1 MPTWT
6 HAEVIQAQQDAAVA
20 NAHIQG
26 VHGWS
31 AHGTLPGCRLGH
43 KGNAFYDFSMHGMM
57 NNMKQVYKIM
67 TGAGNGKGITRDRI
81 MRIEVAAGRGHK
93 WSNQL
98 HQQRWGRGAMENRTA
113 GEQADAVE
121 LLITDRPP
129 WELSPENKTEYNR
142 RFNALILPTG
152 SKTKGN
158 PLKGFGLKCHQW
170 VLLYDEVGKYLLHG
184 LLPRVQQASLF
195 GLWDALYE
203 LVISRSV
210 TTSNIPILHRNLV
223 DAIVRLE
230 ATWPCI
236 IMTRILHFYLHVGD
250 GVDLL
255 GPTIA
260 WAMWAMESSYGNEV
274 KHLQCYRDDKIAEE
288 MANNVI
294 LRIAAAVHG
303 AAAKRLTDIPPL
315 FRPGQVVILI
325 PNRRSL
331 ATCSRPDM
339 VLIHDFLCINNEAYS
354 MLFKYHR
361 RMIQHIPPDRDMAP
375 SHKESFINWMPSTE
389 APERGVLDDVAHDLG
404 WEVAL
409 VESLVM
415 MKSQDN
421 MVVIA

>member
-98 HQQRWGRGAMENRTA
+98 HQQRWGCGAMENRTA

-274 KHLQCYRDDKIAEE
+274 KHLQCHRDDKIAKE

-339 VLIHDFLCINNEAYS
+339 VL
-354 MLFKYHR
+354 
-361 RMIQHIPPDRDMAP
+361 
-375 SHKESFINWMPSTE
+375 
-389 APERGVLDDVAHDLG
+389 
-404 WEVAL
+404 
-409 VESLVM
+409 
-415 MKSQDN
+415 
-421 MVVIA
+421 